1 MQQNSCTNRKQ
12 IESLWYQTALTSL
25 VGIDDSKTHHIK
37 YLSARVE
44 AFEELGLIW
53 EGDYPT
59 FAPALS
65 HTLVERVLADWL
77 SRVEAKDIFIETV
90 ANAGDFQ

>member
-1 MQQNSCTNRKQ
+1 MQKNSCTNRKQ

-25 VGIDDSKTHHIK
+25 VGIDDSKTHYIK
-37 YLSARVE
+37 YFSERVE
-44 AFEELGLIW
+44 TIEASDYSW

-77 SRVEAKDIFIETV
+77 SWGEAKDIFIETV